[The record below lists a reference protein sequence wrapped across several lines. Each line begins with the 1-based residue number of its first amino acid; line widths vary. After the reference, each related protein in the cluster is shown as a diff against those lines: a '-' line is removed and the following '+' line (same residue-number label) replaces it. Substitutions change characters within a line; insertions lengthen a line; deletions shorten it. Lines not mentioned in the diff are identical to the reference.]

1 MILVVGGA
9 GYIGTHMVR
18 HLLEDGHEVIVLD
31 NLSRGNQDLLPGGVF
46 IEGNLGDEA
55 LLDELFSTYP
65 VKAVMHFAAFS
76 LVGESVEIPLDYYD
90 NNVAATLRL
99 LGSMIRHGVRTFIF
113 SSSAAVYGEPKEVPI
128 REDHPCRPTNPYG
141 STKITVESIL
151 ADCGAA
157 YGLRYASLRY
167 FNAAGAHPSGD
178 IGERHDPESHLIPLI
193 LKVALGERDHI
204 KVFGTDYPTQDG
216 TCVRDYIHVN
226 DLGLAHILAL
236 EALLDGAPSVAYNL
250 GNSKGYS
257 VYEVIETARRV
268 TGHAIPAVEEG
279 RRAGDP
285 AVLVA
290 DSEKIRKELGWA
302 PKFEDLEVIIQSAW
316 KWHQRDGKEK

>member
-9 GYIGTHMVR
+9 GYIGTHMLR
-18 HLLEDGHEVIVLD
+18 HLLEEGYEVIVLD

-46 IEGNLGDEA
+46 IKGDLGDEA
-55 LLDELFSTYP
+55 LLDDLFSTHP
-65 VKAVMHFAAFS
+65 VEAVMHFAAFS
-76 LVGESVEIPLDYYD
+76 LVGESVDIPLDYYD

-99 LGSMIRHGVRTFIF
+99 LGTMIRHGVRNFIF

-141 STKITVESIL
+141 ATKVTVERIL
-151 ADCGAA
+151 ADCDAA

-178 IGERHDPESHLIPLI
+178 IGERHDPESHLIPLV

-216 TCVRDYIHVN
+216 TCDRDYIHVN
-226 DLGLAHILAL
+226 DLGRAHILAL
-236 EALLDGAPSVAYNL
+236 EALLNGAQSATYNL

-268 TGHAIPAVEEG
+268 TGHPIPAVEEG

-302 PKFEDLEVIIQSAW
+302 PKYEDLEVIIQSAW
-316 KWHQRDGKEK
+316 KWHQRDGKKK

>member
-18 HLLEDGHEVIVLD
+18 LLLEEGFQVIILD
-31 NLSRGNQDLLPGGVF
+31 NLSRGNEDLLPGGIF
-46 IEGNLGDEA
+46 IKGDLGNEA
-55 LLDELFSTYP
+55 LLDDLFKTHP
-65 VKAVMHFAAFS
+65 VEAVMHFAAYA
-76 LVGESVEIPLDYYD
+76 LVGESVESPLEYYR
-90 NNVAATLRL
+90 NNVSATVRL
-99 LGSMIRHGVRTFIF
+99 LDAMIRHQVKSFIF
-113 SSSAAVYGEPKEVPI
+113 SSSAAVYGEPGEVPI
-128 REDHPCRPTNPYG
+128 RETHPCDPTNPYG
-141 STKITVESIL
+141 TTKRMVEKIL
-151 ADCGAA
+151 ADCDAA

-193 LKVALGERDHI
+193 LKVALGERDYI
-204 KVFGTDYPTQDG
+204 KVFGTDYPTHDG

-226 DLGLAHILAL
+226 DLGRAHILAL
-236 EALLDGAPSVAYNL
+236 EALLNDAESAAYNL

-268 TGHAIPAVEEG
+268 TGHPVPAVEEG

-290 DSEKIRKELGWA
+290 DSEKIRKALGWA
-302 PKFEDLEVIIQSAW
+302 PEYEDLEVIIQSAW
-316 KWHQRDGKEK
+316 KWHQRDRKET

>member
-18 HLLEDGHEVIVLD
+18 HLLEEGYQVIVLD
-31 NLSRGNQDLLPGGVF
+31 NLSRGNQELLPGGVF
-46 IEGNLGDEA
+46 VKGDLGDEA
-55 LLDELFSTYP
+55 LLDDLFSTHP
-65 VKAVMHFAAFS
+65 VKAVMHFAAYA
-76 LVGESVEIPLDYYD
+76 LVGESVEIPLDYYQ
-90 NNVAATLRL
+90 NNVVATVRL
-99 LGSMIRHGVRTFIF
+99 LQAMIRHQVKSFIF
-113 SSSAAVYGEPKEVPI
+113 SSSAAVYGEPVEVPI
-128 REDHPCRPTNPYG
+128 RESHPCEPTNPYG
-141 STKITVESIL
+141 TTKRMVEKIL
-151 ADCGAA
+151 ADCDAA

-216 TCVRDYIHVN
+216 TCDRDYIHVN
-226 DLGLAHILAL
+226 DLGRAHILAL
-236 EALLDGAPSVAYNL
+236 EALLNGAQSATYNL

-268 TGHAIPAVEEG
+268 TGHPIPAVEEG

-302 PKFEDLEVIIQSAW
+302 PKYEDLEVIIQSAW
-316 KWHQRDGKEK
+316 KWHQRDGKKT

>member
-9 GYIGTHMVR
+9 GYIGTHMVGL
-18 HLLEDGHEVIVLD
+18 LLEEGYQVIVLD
-31 NLSRGNQDLLPGGVF
+31 NLSRGNQDLLPGGIF
-46 IEGNLGDEA
+46 IKGDLGDGA
-55 LLDELFSTYP
+55 LLDDLFKTHP
-65 VKAVMHFAAFS
+65 VDAVMHFAAYA
-76 LVGESVEIPLDYYD
+76 LVGESVEIPLEYYQ
-90 NNVAATLRL
+90 NNVSATVRL
-99 LGSMIRHGVRTFIF
+99 LDAMIRHQVKSFIF
-113 SSSAAVYGEPKEVPI
+113 SSSAAVYGEPEKVPI
-128 REDHPCRPTNPYG
+128 RETHPCHPTNPYG
-141 STKITVESIL
+141 TTKRMVEKIL
-151 ADCGAA
+151 ADCDAA

-226 DLGLAHILAL
+226 DLGRAHILAL
-236 EALLDGAPSVAYNL
+236 EALLNGAESAAYNL

-257 VYEVIETARRV
+257 VYEVIEAARRV
-268 TGHAIPAVEEG
+268 TGHPVPVVEEG

-290 DSEKIRKELGWA
+290 DSEKIRKALGWA
-302 PKFEDLEVIIQSAW
+302 PEYEDLEVIIRSAW
-316 KWHQRDGKEK
+316 KWHQRDGRKK